1 MLCCLRE
8 WLEFCATRQR
18 SRIRVSSGNGYATPE
33 SVARQWRIDPE
44 HAQIGVTATADTP
57 FVATP
62 GGHASW
68 GMRAPYG
75 VRLPTACSGPRDRA
89 NASDRFASLPATTHG
104 LPATCV
110 TAWDRRGTEGMG
122 MGTRSGDPYR
132 TTVPISLPSSH
143 SLRGPHAV
151 RGWI

>member
-1 MLCCLRE
+1 
-8 WLEFCATRQR
+8 LEFCATRQR

-68 GMRAPYG
+68 GMRAPYASP
-75 VRLPTACSGPRDRA
+75 RRAAALETAPTPPIGSLACQRPRTASRQRVSPPGIAGAQKGWGWEPDPGIPTEPQSRSHCHPLTPCGPPMPCA
-89 NASDRFASLPATTHG
+89 AG
-104 LPATCV
+104 
-110 TAWDRRGTEGMG
+110 
-122 MGTRSGDPYR
+122 
-132 TTVPISLPSSH
+132 SSND
-143 SLRGPHAV
+143 LYP
-151 RGWI
+151 

>member
-1 MLCCLRE
+1 M
-8 WLEFCATRQR
+8 EFCCNRQR

-33 SVARQWRIDPE
+33 SVAHQWRIDPE
-44 HAQIGVTATADTP
+44 HAQIGVTATGEEA

-68 GMRAPYG
+68 GMRAPYAPP
-75 VRLPTACSGPRDRA
+75 RRAAALETAPTPPIGSLACQRPRT
-89 NASDRFASLPATTHG
+89 ASRQRVSQPGIAG
-104 LPATCV
+104 
-110 TAWDRRGTEGMG
+110 GTEGMG